1 MLKGHNKMVIDFD
14 VDLAKKLKERLLK
27 LSKYEENFKTKKF
40 YFESIFLDL
49 TDRTQAHPQIR
60 FARTETKEGL
70 MKKIGQEIGF
80 GEQQVVWELPLDGFD
95 LDSYFSSNWF
105 HSIIDSYQKEKEE
118 LETSKNSYIDEKI
131 NFFDYFKKRLEIYD
145 ICQPSD
151 HVKYFEGTDRKK
163 YFDFLRKVF
172 NPIL

>member
-1 MLKGHNKMVIDFD
+1 
-14 VDLAKKLKERLLK
+14 
-27 LSKYEENFKTKKF
+27 
-40 YFESIFLDL
+40 
-49 TDRTQAHPQIR
+49 
-60 FARTETKEGL
+60 
-70 MKKIGQEIGF
+70 MKKIGQEIGL

-145 ICQPSD
+145 ICQPSN
-151 HVKYFEGTDRKK
+151 HVKYFEGTVRKK
-163 YFDFLRKVF
+163 YLDVLRKVI